1 MTDRT
6 EPTAGELRQ
15 LLAVVLEALDIPSPA
30 TVGDSETHRE
40 ILAHRTMDAV
50 VALRG
55 VLHQGDDP
63 GWSADYLRTRLTE
76 RPATG
81 YRTWGTDKDAIEDQ
95 DDERER
101 VRRSVDEQFPA
112 VARFLADERA
122 REDSEGR

>member
-1 MTDRT
+1 MNDRT
-6 EPTAGELRQ
+6 EPTARELRQ

-40 ILAHRTMDAV
+40 ILAHRTIDAV
-50 VALRG
+50 AALRG
-55 VLHQGDDP
+55 VLQHGDDP
-63 GWSADYLRTRLTE
+63 GWSADYLRARLAE
-76 RPATG
+76 KPATG
-81 YRTWGTDKDAIEDQ
+81 YRTWGTDPGAIEDQ

-122 REDSEGR
+122 RRGEDR